1 MKWCMNINKLAEIT
15 GGIAY
20 NCSGDEIVKNVVR
33 DDREVSDGTVFVALK
48 GENNN
53 GHRFVQRAVNNGAV
67 CCVVDKEEGSFG
79 NLPVVAVDDTFKALR
94 DIAAFYREQF
104 NIPVVGITG
113 SVGKTSTK
121 GMIASVLG
129 NEYVTLKTEGNYN
142 NEVGVP
148 LTIFR
153 LTDND
158 EAAVIEMGMSAFGEI
173 SRLSKIVKP
182 DTAVITNIVFHIW
195 NIWAVKR
202 EYARL
207 NLRFLTVCL

>member
-182 DTAVITNIVFHIW
+182 GYCGNHQYWYFTYGTFGQSRGNMQG
-195 NIWAVKR
+195 
-202 EYARL
+202 
-207 NLRFLTVCL
+207 